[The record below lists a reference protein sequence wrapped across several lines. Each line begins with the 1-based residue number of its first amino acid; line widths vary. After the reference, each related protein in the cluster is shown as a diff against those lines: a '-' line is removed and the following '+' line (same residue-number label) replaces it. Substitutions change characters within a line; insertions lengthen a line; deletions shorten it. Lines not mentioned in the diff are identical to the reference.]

1 MEKVNP
7 EEVIPKQEIGTE
19 SNTEA
24 TVELDNENDS
34 KNLYNDAKE
43 RLLNVNNWH
52 QYAGALSSDFQLTDS
67 AGNEVERKVQKG
79 DHFKIKI
86 PAPGSVTGDGY
97 DWVKVDTVEEVN
109 EGTEQ
114 MAAIKVHPATNP
126 TNADKSVAHFFT
138 DDASSSFIVK
148 RDSRKVTAGVYGR
161 NEKPNTQAD
170 KLVDKARNAA
180 VGTGAITGFSKLQW
194 KQLVK
199 GLLKKNE

>member
-7 EEVIPKQEIGTE
+7 EEVIPKQEFGNE
-19 SNTEA
+19 SNTEE
-24 TVELDNENDS
+24 TVEFDNENDS
-34 KNLYNDAKE
+34 QNFYNIAKE

-52 QYAGALSSDFQLTDS
+52 QYAGTLSSDFQLTDS
-67 AGNEVERKVQKG
+67 AGNEVKRKVQKG
-79 DHFKIKI
+79 DHFKINI
-86 PAPGSVTGDGY
+86 PAPGPVTGDGY

-109 EGTEQ
+109 DGNEQ

-126 TNADKSVAHFFT
+126 TNNNKAVAHFFT

-148 RDSRKVTAGVYGR
+148 RENRKVTAGVYGR
-161 NEKPNTQAD
+161 NEKPNMQAD

-194 KQLVK
+194 KQLVT
-199 GLLKKNE
+199 GLLKKAD